1 MNNYDKN
8 KLKDLKERLES
19 KEKELNEIKL
29 KIPFELNEEE
39 KLMNIIF
46 KSVEEDII
54 YPIICKNT
62 DKFDKLEKLLY
73 TEYPEYKES
82 QFYFNG
88 NKINKFKTLND
99 SKILNHDII
108 IISKI

>member
-8 KLKDLKERLES
+8 KLKDLMERLES
-19 KEKELNEIKL
+19 KEKELNETKL
-29 KIPFELNEEE
+29 NIPFELTKEE
-39 KLMNIIF
+39 KVMTIIF
-46 KSVEEDII
+46 KSFEEDII
-54 YPIICKNT
+54 YPMICKKT

-82 QFYFNG
+82 QFYING
-88 NKINKFKTLND
+88 RKIDKLKTLND
-99 SKILNHDII
+99 SKIHNHDII